1 MRNKSIVST
10 NCRGYLRWGGE
21 READCYGQKR
31 SQEGG
36 KHSLGV
42 LIIFTASSLWGILAF
57 VQSCW
62 DGNTV

>member
-10 NCRGYLRWGGE
+10 NCRGYLRWGAE

-36 KHSLGV
+36 KRQKTNQKQQDPERAPSKLRTV
-42 LIIFTASSLWGILAF
+42 LMF
-57 VQSCW
+57 
-62 DGNTV
+62 